1 MMHLTRRQD
10 KRDTVKELCFG
21 TDAPFLRTSSN
32 TDLFA
37 TMDHSLGPTFEWT
50 KQDSSLD
57 SHHSTLVSS
66 HYHEELAKQWPF
78 GIDQNPLQQTQSH
91 SYTSIVTPADLETTV
106 GNEKDEYREGICFLT

>member
-1 MMHLTRRQD
+1 
-10 KRDTVKELCFG
+10 
-21 TDAPFLRTSSN
+21 
-32 TDLFA
+32 
-37 TMDHSLGPTFEWT
+37 MDHSLGPTFEWT

-78 GIDQNPLQQTQSH
+78 GVDQNPLQQTQSH

-106 GNEKDEYREGICFLT
+106 GNEKEEFRDGRGILMQAITLTLIVQFRILTMSWMPFK